1 MLNNSIFR
9 EYDIRGIAE
18 KDLTDEVVELIG
30 LAYGTKII
38 EAGLKNITIGR
49 DCRKSSDRIFNSLA
63 RGILRT
69 GVNITNLGIITSP
82 VLYFSLYGLNVDGG
96 IMITASHNPPDY
108 NGFKAAIGKNVLSSE
123 EIQNLKT
130 KIETES
136 FLISKTKGK
145 ISDYDII
152 KNYKEDILK
161 NIKITRKLRIGV
173 DSANTPVGLF
183 AKDILSYAGCEV
195 YELFAEPDGNFP
207 NHHPDPSIEENL
219 IDLRNLVKKEKLD
232 LGIAFD
238 GDADRLGVL
247 DENGDLIYSDMI
259 LLILA
264 RAVIKELPGSKI
276 IAEVKCSKNL
286 FDEIRNCGGSPIMWK
301 TGHSNIKRKIKEEK
315 APLAGEL
322 SGHIFFSDKH
332 HGYDDALYA
341 ALRLIEVLSQSDSSI
356 SEMLTNIPKMYSTP
370 EIRIDFP
377 EHEKFEV
384 INKLIEVIKQE
395 NDNSFDLITVD
406 GIRLEN
412 SKGWALVRAS
422 NTQPALTIRLEA
434 DSEPNLKELVAYVS
448 EKLKSVTSISINL

>member
-38 EAGLKNITIGR
+38 EVGLKNITIGR

-384 INKLIEVIKQE
+384 INKLIKVIKEE

-422 NTQPALTIRLEA
+422 NTQPALTIRFEA

>member
-1 MLNNSIFR
+1 
-9 EYDIRGIAE
+9 
-18 KDLTDEVVELIG
+18 
-30 LAYGTKII
+30 
-38 EAGLKNITIGR
+38 
-49 DCRKSSDRIFNSLA
+49 
-63 RGILRT
+63 
-69 GVNITNLGIITSP
+69 
-82 VLYFSLYGLNVDGG
+82 
-96 IMITASHNPPDY
+96 MITASHNPPDY

-384 INKLIEVIKQE
+384 INKLIEVIKEE

-422 NTQPALTIRLEA
+422 NTQPALTIRFEA

>member
-9 EYDIRGIAE
+9 EHDIRGIAE

-384 INKLIEVIKQE
+384 INKLIEVIKEE

-422 NTQPALTIRLEA
+422 NTQPALTIRFEA

>member
-1 MLNNSIFR
+1 MNNSIFR

-384 INKLIEVIKQE
+384 INKLIEVIKEE

>member
-1 MLNNSIFR
+1 
-9 EYDIRGIAE
+9 
-18 KDLTDEVVELIG
+18 
-30 LAYGTKII
+30 
-38 EAGLKNITIGR
+38 
-49 DCRKSSDRIFNSLA
+49 
-63 RGILRT
+63 
-69 GVNITNLGIITSP
+69 
-82 VLYFSLYGLNVDGG
+82 
-96 IMITASHNPPDY
+96 
-108 NGFKAAIGKNVLSSE
+108 
-123 EIQNLKT
+123 
-130 KIETES
+130 
-136 FLISKTKGK
+136 
-145 ISDYDII
+145 
-152 KNYKEDILK
+152 
-161 NIKITRKLRIGV
+161 
-173 DSANTPVGLF
+173 
-183 AKDILSYAGCEV
+183 
-195 YELFAEPDGNFP
+195 
-207 NHHPDPSIEENL
+207 
-219 IDLRNLVKKEKLD
+219 
-232 LGIAFD
+232 
-238 GDADRLGVL
+238 
-247 DENGDLIYSDMI
+247 MI

-384 INKLIEVIKQE
+384 INKLIEVIKEE

-422 NTQPALTIRLEA
+422 NTQPALTIRFEA

>member
-384 INKLIEVIKQE
+384 INKLIEVIKEE

>member
-384 INKLIEVIKQE
+384 INKLIEVIKEE

-422 NTQPALTIRLEA
+422 NTQPALTIRFEA

>member
-1 MLNNSIFR
+1 VLNNSIFR

-38 EAGLKNITIGR
+38 EVGLKNITIGR

-384 INKLIEVIKQE
+384 INKLIKVIKEE

-422 NTQPALTIRLEA
+422 NTQPALTIRFEA

>member
-1 MLNNSIFR
+1 MNNSIFR

-38 EAGLKNITIGR
+38 EVGLKNITIGR

-384 INKLIEVIKQE
+384 INKLIKVIKEE

-422 NTQPALTIRLEA
+422 NTQPALTIRFEA

>member
-1 MLNNSIFR
+1 MNNSIFR

-38 EAGLKNITIGR
+38 EVGLKNITIGR

-384 INKLIEVIKQE
+384 INKLIEVIKEE

-422 NTQPALTIRLEA
+422 NTQPALTIRFEA

>member
-1 MLNNSIFR
+1 MNNSIFR

-384 INKLIEVIKQE
+384 INKLIEVIKEE

-422 NTQPALTIRLEA
+422 NTQPALTIRFEA

>member
-38 EAGLKNITIGR
+38 EVGLKNITIGR

-384 INKLIEVIKQE
+384 INKLIEVIKEE

-422 NTQPALTIRLEA
+422 NTQPALTIRFEA

>member
-1 MLNNSIFR
+1 VLNNSIFR

-384 INKLIEVIKQE
+384 INKLIEVIKEE

-422 NTQPALTIRLEA
+422 NTQPALTIRFEA

>member
-1 MLNNSIFR
+1 MNNSIFR

-384 INKLIEVIKQE
+384 INKLIKVIKEE

-422 NTQPALTIRLEA
+422 NTQPALTIRFEA

>member
-384 INKLIEVIKQE
+384 INKLIEVIKEE

-422 NTQPALTIRLEA
+422 NTQPALTIRC
-434 DSEPNLKELVAYVS
+434 
-448 EKLKSVTSISINL
+448 

>member
-1 MLNNSIFR
+1 MNNSIFR

-49 DCRKSSDRIFNSLA
+49 DCRTSSDRIFNSLA

-145 ISDYDII
+145 ISDYNII

-384 INKLIEVIKQE
+384 INKLIEVIKEE

-422 NTQPALTIRLEA
+422 NTQPALTIRFEA